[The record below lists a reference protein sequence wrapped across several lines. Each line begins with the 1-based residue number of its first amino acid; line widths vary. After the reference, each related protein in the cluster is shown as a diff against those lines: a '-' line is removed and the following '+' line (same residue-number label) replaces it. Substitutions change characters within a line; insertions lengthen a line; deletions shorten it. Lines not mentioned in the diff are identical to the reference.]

1 MGNFFVL
8 LLICSIILAIPA
20 MMIGLLL
27 LRSNKQLWAE
37 IQIMALENKNSTEG
51 DEEVL
56 Q

>member
-20 MMIGLLL
+20 MVIAVLL
-27 LRSNKQLWAE
+27 LRSDKQLWAE

-51 DEEVL
+51 DKEVL